1 LSAAEHVSQPLVRAA
16 RCEMYAQRA

>member
-16 RCEMYAQRA
+16 RCKMYAQRA